1 MRQCISHT
9 FRSTCNNHQK
19 KYSSKNIFR
28 ILGAFRTTFQRTNI
42 VNFDKLVFQKICLII
57 FKHDIGD
64 VAKPISDLIQTNN
77 NYHSYGTR
85 SSQSL
90 RTPIVK
96 SEVIYQTFTLD
107 L

>member
-9 FRSTCNNHQK
+9 FRSTCKNHQK
-19 KYSSKNIFR
+19 KYSSKTFSEFSAPSEP
-28 ILGAFRTTFQRTNI
+28 LFQRTNI
-42 VNFDKLVFQKICLII
+42 VNFDKLVFQKSYLII

-96 SEVIYQTFTLD
+96 IYQTFT
-107 L
+107 